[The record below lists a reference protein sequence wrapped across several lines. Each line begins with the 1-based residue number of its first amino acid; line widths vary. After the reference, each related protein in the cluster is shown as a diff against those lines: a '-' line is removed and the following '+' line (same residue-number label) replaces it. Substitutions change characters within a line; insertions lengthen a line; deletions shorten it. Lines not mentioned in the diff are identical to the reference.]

1 VTGRAGDIPEALAE
15 EGVPDTGADAS
26 DLNALKAAAEVEAA
40 RYDRKLVVKPAN
52 SRGPCDAG
60 TEYGQNTGAS
70 PADIFRVQCSTAPS
84 WRLPTRATAKADRRL
99 LVHTQRSGMRRE
111 PTMQGCANV
120 GVASWQGS
128 QFRCQRAAL
137 HAPPPLMGQ

>member
-15 EGVPDTGADAS
+15 EGVPDTGVDAS

-52 SRGPCDAG
+52 SPGLPCDAG

-70 PADIFRVQCSTAPS
+70 PADIFRVPCSSALS

-99 LVHTQRSGMRRE
+99 LVHTQRNGLSKI
-111 PTMQGCANV
+111 PVLVIPVCA
-120 GVASWQGS
+120 
-128 QFRCQRAAL
+128 
-137 HAPPPLMGQ
+137 